1 MFPLHYACNIAA
13 YGAFPLTPSPLDV
26 VNELLAAGFDP
37 NQPDSFGRTPLHW
50 AALMLDWELFS
61 MLVAKGADLHARSLV
76 AEKRD
81 RES

>member
-13 YGAFPLTPSPLDV
+13 YGVPSISPSPLDV
-26 VNELLAAGFDP
+26 VSELLSAGFDP
-37 NQPDSFGRTPLHW
+37 NQPDIFGRTPLHW

-76 AEKRD
+76 PEQRVV
-81 RES
+81 ES